1 MKNTMGIRGFVLLW
15 TAQLVSI
22 VGSALTGFVL
32 GVWTYERS
40 GSATQF
46 ALIMLSGAVPA
57 VLIAPFAGA
66 ITDRFHRRHVL
77 VAADVVALATVGG
90 LAALISADNLQV
102 WHIYVATA
110 LTAMCGT
117 VHQITFGAMIPL
129 LVPKEHLG
137 RANGLSQVV
146 FSAQIAAPIAAGG
159 LLAFAGLHGVIL
171 VDLATFGASL
181 LVVLLVPLPAAAVRA
196 AEVEPGGP
204 SIWRQVPAGWAELR
218 RRPGLTGLVAVMGGF
233 YFCFGLAG
241 TLIRPLVLSFASPA
255 ELGFQVFA
263 GGAGLFVG
271 SLVMGAWGG
280 PKRRMRGI
288 ALFMVA
294 GGVGMAVHGLAP
306 SLALVI
312 AIGPF
317 FLFTLP
323 VITGSAQTLLQTK
336 SDPANLGKVLA
347 TSRAVSQAAGPLAYI
362 TAGPLADGVF
372 EPLMR
377 ADGALAGSVG
387 ALIGTGPGRGM
398 ALMFILAGGLLVVLG
413 AVAARPGLRRVEELP
428 DLVEDAAE
436 NTDDTADGP
445 EDDAGKAKDPVAAAT
460 GGEENRK

>member
-1 MKNTMGIRGFVLLW
+1 MGIRGFALLW
-15 TAQLVSI
+15 SAQLVSI

-66 ITDRFHRRHVL
+66 ITDRFHRRRVL
-77 VAADVVALATVGG
+77 VAADLIAIATVGV
-90 LAALISADNLQV
+90 LAVLIGGDQLQV

-117 VHQITFGAMIPL
+117 VHQVTFAAMIPL
-129 LVPKEHLG
+129 LVPKQHLG

-146 FSAQIAAPIAAGG
+146 FSAQIAAPVAAGA
-159 LLAFAGLHGVIL
+159 LLTFAGLHGVIL
-171 VDLATFGASL
+171 VDLVTFTASL

-196 AEVEPGGP
+196 AAPEPGGP
-204 SIWRQVPAGWAELR
+204 SIWRQAPAGWAELR
-218 RRPGLTGLVAVMGGF
+218 RRPGLTGLLAVLAGF

-263 GGAGLFVG
+263 GGAGLFAG

-280 PKRRMRGI
+280 PKRKVRGI
-288 ALFMVA
+288 ALFMA
-294 GGVGMAVHGLAP
+294 FGGIGMAAHAIAP

-312 AIGPF
+312 AVGPF

-323 VITGSAQTLLQTK
+323 VITGTAQTLLQTK

-347 TSRAVSQAAGPLAYI
+347 TSRAVSQAAGPLAYV

-387 ALIGTGPGRGM
+387 AVIGTGPGRGM
-398 ALMFILAGGLLVVLG
+398 ALMFVLAGALLVVLG
-413 AVAARPGLRRVEELP
+413 VVAARPGLRRVEDLP
-428 DLVEDAAE
+428 DLVVDEQDAEEDPAAKDPAE
-436 NTDDTADGP
+436 
-445 EDDAGKAKDPVAAAT
+445 KDPVAAAP
-460 GGEENRK
+460 GGEEKGE